1 MKPTKSK
8 WDRDDRNENENDI
21 DSSSSSSCRG
31 GKKARLDNY
40 STIESLSSST
50 ASATTAA
57 TLSTGRNEENNE
69 SDATNGFFTSAA
81 EEPPLLFK
89 SLINGCRS
97 VDEYQRISFIDQG
110 TYGMVFR
117 AKCKSTGVIYA
128 LKKIKLGPEA
138 KKTGFPITALREINI
153 LLALNHECILK
164 VHEMVIGSSL
174 SNIFMVM
181 DFHDIDIKECIEVSK
196 PKLPF
201 SIAETKQIVCQ
212 LISAI
217 EHVHSNWYLHRDLKT
232 SNILYSNKKGSLC
245 VCDFGMARKYGE
257 PIVAYTNEVVTLW
270 YRAPELLLGSKLY
283 TTALDMWSVGCI
295 FAELILGHPLLPG
308 EGEVDQLNKVF
319 RMLGT
324 PTEEMW
330 PGVSAMAHFSKLTW
344 RTPSVGKLREE
355 IPDNL
360 SSFSSSVFLNDTGF
374 DLLRRLL
381 EMDPSKRI
389 SASAALQHPWISSEA
404 PHPAAKDAMPRFYSK
419 DAKPSGQE

>member
-1 MKPTKSK
+1 MKQTKSK
-8 WDRDDRNENENDI
+8 WDRDGDDEGGDASSSSRPRTIKKAKLDNCSLDTT
-21 DSSSSSSCRG
+21 SSSSS
-31 GKKARLDNY
+31 
-40 STIESLSSST
+40 
-50 ASATTAA
+50 TAA
-57 TLSTGRNEENNE
+57 TTT
-69 SDATNGFFTSAA
+69 ATTPTISNDDNKEDIQGDTSSPA
-81 EEPPLLFK
+81 EQEPPLLYK

-128 LKKIKLGPEA
+128 LKKVKLGPEA

-153 LLALNHECILK
+153 LLALNHAYVLK
-164 VHEMVIGSSL
+164 VHEMVVGSTPG
-174 SNIFMVM
+174 NIFMVM
-181 DFHDIDIKECIEVSK
+181 DFHDTDIKECIEVSK

-201 SIAETKQIVCQ
+201 SISETKQIMSQ

-232 SNILYSNKKGSLC
+232 SNILYSNSKGSLC

-270 YRAPELLLGSKLY
+270 YRAPELLLGSNLY

-295 FAELILGHPLLPG
+295 FAELVLGRPILPG
-308 EGEVDQLNKVF
+308 EGEADQLNKVF
-319 RMLGT
+319 RLLGT
-324 PTEEMW
+324 PTEETW
-330 PGVSAMAHFSKLTW
+330 PGVSLLPNLSKLTW
-344 RTPSVGKLREE
+344 RTPSVGKLRET
-355 IPDNL
+355 IPSNL

-389 SASAALQHPWISSEA
+389 SATEALQHPWLSKEP
-404 PHPAAKDAMPRFYSK
+404 PHAAANKDMPRFYANKVPKS
-419 DAKPSGQE
+419 SGEASQ